1 MNIENKNWLIGASGG
16 PDSMALVKICLDK
29 KINFAIAHV
38 NYHHRKEAEEEEE
51 YITSFAKKHHIPIYV
66 LNGQFTYSG
75 NFEAEARRY
84 RYNFFKEIVE
94 KDNYDGVLVAHHKD
108 DLLETYLMQKE
119 KHLIPETYGLAEEID
134 YEGIRVCRPLL
145 SYTKKDL
152 ENICKDA
159 GIKYYIDCTNNDIT
173 LARNYIRH
181 EILAKMSEEEK
192 EDLLKEIQ
200 DKNKHMDMIR
210 EKVEKLIVYDKVS
223 LQEYRLLCDE
233 ERITLVHM
241 FLKPYYRK
249 DQGMSY
255 AYKKEIDSILLKQN
269 DFIIPFGMYE
279 VVQDEGYF
287 FVIKKPE
294 AYSYIMNSS
303 KDMITGSYFKI
314 ADTGKKSE
322 SITVGEDEY
331 PLTIRNAEAKD
342 AIKMRFGTKKVSRFF
357 IDRHIPLYKRETYP
371 VVVNNRG
378 EVILV
383 PELGPDVKH
392 YSIKPD
398 FYVIE
403 LKDIKKEK

>member
-1 MNIENKNWLIGASGG
+1 
-16 PDSMALVKICLDK
+16 MALVKICLDK

-84 RYNFFKEIVE
+84 RYNFFKEIIE

-119 KHLIPETYGLAEEID
+119 KHLIPETYGLAEEMN
-134 YEGIRVCRPLL
+134 YEGIKVCRPLL

-159 GIKYYIDCTNNDIT
+159 GVKYYIDCTNNDIT

-223 LQEYRLLCDE
+223 LQEYRLLNDE
-233 ERITLVHM
+233 ERITLVHV

-255 AYKKEIDSILLKQN
+255 AYKKEIDSILLKQD
-269 DFIIPFGMYE
+269 DFIIPFGIYE

-287 FVIKKPE
+287 FVIKKPK

-303 KDMITGSYFKI
+303 EDIITGIYFKI
-314 ADTGKKSE
+314 ADIGKKSE
-322 SITVGEDEY
+322 SITVDENEY

>member
-1 MNIENKNWLIGASGG
+1 
-16 PDSMALVKICLDK
+16 MALVKICLDK

-51 YITSFAKKHHIPIYV
+51 YIISFAKKHHIPIYV

-119 KHLIPETYGLAEEID
+119 KHLIPETYGLAEEIN

-181 EILAKMSEEEK
+181 EILARMSEEEK

-200 DKNKHMDMIR
+200 DKNKHMDLIR
-210 EKVEKLIVYDKVS
+210 EKVEKLIVCDKVS
-223 LQEYRLLCDE
+223 LQEYRLLNDE
-233 ERITLVHM
+233 ERFTLVHV

-269 DFIIPFGMYE
+269 DFIIPFGIYE
-279 VVQDEGYF
+279 VVQDKGYF
-287 FVIKKPE
+287 FAIKKPK

-303 KDMITGSYFKI
+303 EDRIIGSYFKI
-314 ADTGKKSE
+314 ADIGKKSE
-322 SITVGEDEY
+322 SITVDKDEY

>member
-1 MNIENKNWLIGASGG
+1 MNIENKKWLIGASGG

-84 RYNFFKEIVE
+84 RYNFFKEIIE

-119 KHLIPETYGLAEEID
+119 KHLIPETYGLAEEMN
-134 YEGIRVCRPLL
+134 YEGIKVCRPLL

-181 EILAKMSEEEK
+181 EILAKMSEKEK

-223 LQEYRLLCDE
+223 LQEYRLLNDE
-233 ERITLVHM
+233 ERITLVHV

-255 AYKKEIDSILLKQN
+255 AYKKEIDSILLKQD
-269 DFIIPFGMYE
+269 DFIIPFGKYE

-287 FVIKKPE
+287 FVIKKPK

-303 KDMITGSYFKI
+303 EDIITGIYFKI
-314 ADTGKKSE
+314 ADIGKKSE
-322 SITVGEDEY
+322 SITVDENEY

>member
-1 MNIENKNWLIGASGG
+1 MNIENKKWLIGASGG

-38 NYHHRKEAEEEEE
+38 NYHHRKEAEEEEK

-84 RYNFFKEIVE
+84 RYNFFKEIIE

-119 KHLIPETYGLAEEID
+119 KHLIPETYGLAEEMN
-134 YEGIRVCRPLL
+134 YEGIKVCRPLL

-159 GIKYYIDCTNNDIT
+159 DIKYYIDCTNNDIT

-192 EDLLKEIQ
+192 KDLLKEIQ

-223 LQEYRLLCDE
+223 LQEYRLLNDE
-233 ERITLVHM
+233 ERITLVHV

-255 AYKKEIDSILLKQN
+255 AYKKEIDSILLKQD
-269 DFIIPFGMYE
+269 DFIIPFGIYE

-287 FVIKKPE
+287 FVIKKTK

-303 KDMITGSYFKI
+303 EDIITGSYFKI
-314 ADTGKKSE
+314 ADIGKKSE
-322 SITVGEDEY
+322 SITVDENEY

-357 IDRHIPLYKRETYP
+357 IDRHVPLYKRETYP

>member
-1 MNIENKNWLIGASGG
+1 
-16 PDSMALVKICLDK
+16 MALVKICLDK

-84 RYNFFKEIVE
+84 RYNFFKEIIE

-119 KHLIPETYGLAEEID
+119 KHLIPETYGLAEEMN
-134 YEGIRVCRPLL
+134 YEGIKVCRPLL

-159 GIKYYIDCTNNDIT
+159 DIKYYIDCTNNDIT

-223 LQEYRLLCDE
+223 LQEYRLLNDE
-233 ERITLVHM
+233 ERIALVHL

-255 AYKKEIDSILLKQN
+255 AYKKEIDSILLKQD
-269 DFIIPFGMYE
+269 DFIIPFGIYE

-287 FVIKKPE
+287 FVIKKPK

-303 KDMITGSYFKI
+303 EDIITGIYFKI
-314 ADTGKKSE
+314 ADIGKKSE
-322 SITVGEDEY
+322 SITVDENEY

>member
-1 MNIENKNWLIGASGG
+1 
-16 PDSMALVKICLDK
+16 MALVKICLDK

-84 RYNFFKEIVE
+84 RYNFFKEIIE

-119 KHLIPETYGLAEEID
+119 KHLIPETYGLAEEMN
-134 YEGIRVCRPLL
+134 YEGVKVCRPLL

-159 GIKYYIDCTNNDIT
+159 DIKYYIDCTNNDIT

-192 EDLLKEIQ
+192 KDLLKEIQ

-223 LQEYRLLCDE
+223 LQEYRLLNDE
-233 ERITLVHM
+233 ERITLVHV

-255 AYKKEIDSILLKQN
+255 AYKKEIDSILLKQD
-269 DFIIPFGMYE
+269 DFIIPFGIYE

-287 FVIKKPE
+287 FVIKKPK

-303 KDMITGSYFKI
+303 EDIITGIYFKI
-314 ADTGKKSE
+314 ADIGKKSE
-322 SITVGEDEY
+322 SITVDENEY

>member
-1 MNIENKNWLIGASGG
+1 MKIENKKWLIGASGG

-145 SYTKKDL
+145 SYAKKDL

-181 EILAKMSEEEK
+181 EILARMSEEEK

-223 LQEYRLLCDE
+223 LQEYCLLNDE
-233 ERITLVHM
+233 ERITLVHL

-269 DFIIPFGMYE
+269 DFIIPFGIYE

-287 FVIKKPE
+287 FVIKKPK

-303 KDMITGSYFKI
+303 EDIITGSYFKI

>member
-1 MNIENKNWLIGASGG
+1 MNIENKKWLIGASGG

-84 RYNFFKEIVE
+84 RYNFFKKIIE
-94 KDNYDGVLVAHHKD
+94 KNNYDGVLVAHHKD

-192 EDLLKEIQ
+192 KDLLKEIQ

-255 AYKKEIDSILLKQN
+255 AYKKEIDSILLKQD
-269 DFIIPFGMYE
+269 DFIIPFGIYE

-287 FVIKKPE
+287 FVIKKPK

-303 KDMITGSYFKI
+303 EDIITGIYFKI
-314 ADTGKKSE
+314 ADIGKKSE
-322 SITVGEDEY
+322 SITVDENEY
-331 PLTIRNAEAKD
+331 PLTIRNVEAKD

-357 IDRHIPLYKRETYP
+357 IDRHVPLYKRETYP

>member
-1 MNIENKNWLIGASGG
+1 
-16 PDSMALVKICLDK
+16 MALVKICLDK

-38 NYHHRKEAEEEEE
+38 NYHHRKEAEEEEK

-84 RYNFFKEIVE
+84 RYNFFKEIIE

-119 KHLIPETYGLAEEID
+119 KHLIPETYGLAEEMN
-134 YEGIRVCRPLL
+134 YEGIKVCRPLL

-159 GIKYYIDCTNNDIT
+159 GVKYYIDCTNNDIT

-223 LQEYRLLCDE
+223 LQEYRLLNDE
-233 ERITLVHM
+233 ERITLVHV

-255 AYKKEIDSILLKQN
+255 AYKKEIDSILLKQD
-269 DFIIPFGMYE
+269 DFIIPFGIYE

-287 FVIKKPE
+287 FVIKKPK

-303 KDMITGSYFKI
+303 EDIITGIYFKI
-314 ADTGKKSE
+314 ADIGKKSE
-322 SITVGEDEY
+322 SITVDENEY

>member
-1 MNIENKNWLIGASGG
+1 
-16 PDSMALVKICLDK
+16 
-29 KINFAIAHV
+29 
-38 NYHHRKEAEEEEE
+38 
-51 YITSFAKKHHIPIYV
+51 
-66 LNGQFTYSG
+66 
-75 NFEAEARRY
+75 
-84 RYNFFKEIVE
+84 
-94 KDNYDGVLVAHHKD
+94 
-108 DLLETYLMQKE
+108 MQKE

-159 GIKYYIDCTNNDIT
+159 GTKYYIDCTNNDIT

-223 LQEYRLLCDE
+223 LQEYRLLNDE
-233 ERITLVHM
+233 ERITLVHL

-269 DFIIPFGMYE
+269 DFIIPFGIYE

-294 AYSYIMNSS
+294 AYSYIMNSRE
-303 KDMITGSYFKI
+303 DIITGSYFKI

>member
-1 MNIENKNWLIGASGG
+1 MNIENKKWLIGASGG

-75 NFEAEARRY
+75 NFEAEARHY
-84 RYNFFKEIVE
+84 RYNFFKEIIE

-119 KHLIPETYGLAEEID
+119 KHLIPETYGLAEEMN
-134 YEGIRVCRPLL
+134 YEGIKVCRPLL

-159 GIKYYIDCTNNDIT
+159 DIKYYIDCTNNDIT

-192 EDLLKEIQ
+192 ENLLKEIQ

-223 LQEYRLLCDE
+223 LQEYRLLNDE
-233 ERITLVHM
+233 ERITLVHV

-255 AYKKEIDSILLKQN
+255 AYKKEIDSILLKQD
-269 DFIIPFGMYE
+269 DFIIPFGKYE

-287 FVIKKPE
+287 FVIKKPK

-303 KDMITGSYFKI
+303 EDIITGIYFKI
-314 ADTGKKSE
+314 ADIGKKSE
-322 SITVGEDEY
+322 SITVDENEY

>member
-1 MNIENKNWLIGASGG
+1 
-16 PDSMALVKICLDK
+16 MALVKICLDK

-84 RYNFFKEIVE
+84 RYNFFKEIIE

-119 KHLIPETYGLAEEID
+119 KHLIPETYGLAEEMN
-134 YEGIRVCRPLL
+134 YEGIKVCRPLL

-159 GIKYYIDCTNNDIT
+159 GVKYYIDCTNNDIT

-223 LQEYRLLCDE
+223 LQEYRLLNDE
-233 ERITLVHM
+233 ERITLVHV

-255 AYKKEIDSILLKQN
+255 AYKKEIDSILLKQD
-269 DFIIPFGMYE
+269 DFIIPFGIYE

-287 FVIKKPE
+287 FVIKKPK

-303 KDMITGSYFKI
+303 EDIITGIYFKI
-314 ADTGKKSE
+314 ADIGKKSE
-322 SITVGEDEY
+322 SITVDENEY

-357 IDRHIPLYKRETYP
+357 IDRHVPLYKRETYP

>member
-1 MNIENKNWLIGASGG
+1 
-16 PDSMALVKICLDK
+16 MALVKICLDK

-38 NYHHRKEAEEEEE
+38 NYHHRKEAEEEEK

-84 RYNFFKEIVE
+84 RYNFFKEIIE

-119 KHLIPETYGLAEEID
+119 KHLIPETYGLAEEMN
-134 YEGIRVCRPLL
+134 YEGIKVCRPLL

-159 GIKYYIDCTNNDIT
+159 DIKYYIDCTNNDIT

-192 EDLLKEIQ
+192 KDLLKEIQ

-223 LQEYRLLCDE
+223 LQEYRLLNDE
-233 ERITLVHM
+233 ERITLVHL

-255 AYKKEIDSILLKQN
+255 AYKKEIDSILLKQD
-269 DFIIPFGMYE
+269 DFIIPFGIYE

-287 FVIKKPE
+287 FVIKKPK

-303 KDMITGSYFKI
+303 EDIITGIYFKI
-314 ADTGKKSE
+314 ADIGKKSE
-322 SITVGEDEY
+322 SITVDENEY

>member
-1 MNIENKNWLIGASGG
+1 MNIENKKWLIGASGG

-94 KDNYDGVLVAHHKD
+94 KDNYDGVLVAHHKN

-159 GIKYYIDCTNNDIT
+159 GIKYYIDYTNNDIT

-223 LQEYRLLCDE
+223 LQEYRLLNDE

-269 DFIIPFGMYE
+269 DFIIPFGIYE
-279 VVQDEGYF
+279 VVQNEGYF

-294 AYSYIMNSS
+294 AYSYIMNSRE
-303 KDMITGSYFKI
+303 DIITGSYFKI
-314 ADTGKKSE
+314 ANTGKKSE

>member
-1 MNIENKNWLIGASGG
+1 MKIENKKWLIGASGG

-38 NYHHRKEAEEEEE
+38 NYHHRKEAEEEEK

-84 RYNFFKEIVE
+84 RYNFFKEIIE

-119 KHLIPETYGLAEEID
+119 KHLIPETYGLAEEMN
-134 YEGIRVCRPLL
+134 YEGIKVCRPLL

-159 GIKYYIDCTNNDIT
+159 DIKYYIDCTNNDIT

-223 LQEYRLLCDE
+223 LQEYRLLNDE
-233 ERITLVHM
+233 ERITLVHV

-255 AYKKEIDSILLKQN
+255 AYKKEIDSILLKQD
-269 DFIIPFGMYE
+269 DFIIPFGIYE

-287 FVIKKPE
+287 FVIKKPK

-303 KDMITGSYFKI
+303 EDIITGIYFKI
-314 ADTGKKSE
+314 ADIGKKSE
-322 SITVGEDEY
+322 SITVDENEY

>member
-1 MNIENKNWLIGASGG
+1 MNIENKKWLIGASGG

-84 RYNFFKEIVE
+84 RYNFFKEIIE

-223 LQEYRLLCDE
+223 LQEYRLLNDE
-233 ERITLVHM
+233 ERITLVHL

-269 DFIIPFGMYE
+269 DFIIPFGIYE

-287 FVIKKPE
+287 FVIEKPE

-322 SITVGEDEY
+322 SITVG
-331 PLTIRNAEAKD
+331 
-342 AIKMRFGTKKVSRFF
+342 
-357 IDRHIPLYKRETYP
+357 
-371 VVVNNRG
+371 
-378 EVILV
+378 
-383 PELGPDVKH
+383 
-392 YSIKPD
+392 
-398 FYVIE
+398 
-403 LKDIKKEK
+403 

>member
-1 MNIENKNWLIGASGG
+1 
-16 PDSMALVKICLDK
+16 MALVKICLDK

-84 RYNFFKEIVE
+84 RYNFFKEIIE

-119 KHLIPETYGLAEEID
+119 KHLIPETYGLAEEMN
-134 YEGIRVCRPLL
+134 YEGIKVCRPLL

-159 GIKYYIDCTNNDIT
+159 GVKYYIDCTNNDIT

-192 EDLLKEIQ
+192 KDLLKEIQ

-223 LQEYRLLCDE
+223 LQEYRLLNDE
-233 ERITLVHM
+233 ERITLVHV

-255 AYKKEIDSILLKQN
+255 AYKKEIDSILLKQD
-269 DFIIPFGMYE
+269 DFIIPFGIYE

-287 FVIKKPE
+287 FVIKKPK

-303 KDMITGSYFKI
+303 EDIITGIYFKI
-314 ADTGKKSE
+314 ADIGKKSE
-322 SITVGEDEY
+322 SITVDENEY

>member
-1 MNIENKNWLIGASGG
+1 MKIENKKWLIGASGG

-145 SYTKKDL
+145 SYAKKDL

-181 EILAKMSEEEK
+181 EILARMSEEEK

-223 LQEYRLLCDE
+223 LQEYCLLNDE
-233 ERITLVHM
+233 ERITLVHL

-269 DFIIPFGMYE
+269 DFIIPFGIYE

-287 FVIKKPE
+287 FVIEKPE
-294 AYSYIMNSS
+294 AYSYIMNSRE
-303 KDMITGSYFKI
+303 DIITGSYFKI

>member
-1 MNIENKNWLIGASGG
+1 MNIENKKWLIGASGG

-38 NYHHRKEAEEEEE
+38 NYHHRKEAEEEEK

-84 RYNFFKEIVE
+84 RYNFFKEIIE

-119 KHLIPETYGLAEEID
+119 KHLIPETYGLAEEMN
-134 YEGIRVCRPLL
+134 YEGIKVCRPLL

-159 GIKYYIDCTNNDIT
+159 GVKYYIDCTNNDIT

-223 LQEYRLLCDE
+223 LQEYRLLNDE
-233 ERITLVHM
+233 ERITLVHV

-255 AYKKEIDSILLKQN
+255 AYKKEIDSILLKQD
-269 DFIIPFGMYE
+269 DFIIPFGIYE

-287 FVIKKPE
+287 FVIKKPK

-303 KDMITGSYFKI
+303 EDIITGIYFKI
-314 ADTGKKSE
+314 ADIGKKSE
-322 SITVGEDEY
+322 SITVDENEY

>member
-1 MNIENKNWLIGASGG
+1 
-16 PDSMALVKICLDK
+16 MALVKICLDK

-38 NYHHRKEAEEEEE
+38 NYHHRKEAEEEEK

-84 RYNFFKEIVE
+84 RYNFFKEIIE

-119 KHLIPETYGLAEEID
+119 KHLIPETYGLAEEMN
-134 YEGIRVCRPLL
+134 YEGIKVCRPLL

-159 GIKYYIDCTNNDIT
+159 DIKYYIDCTNNDIT

-223 LQEYRLLCDE
+223 LQEYRLLNDE
-233 ERITLVHM
+233 ERITLVHL

-255 AYKKEIDSILLKQN
+255 AYKKEIDSILLKQD
-269 DFIIPFGMYE
+269 DFIIPFGIYE

-287 FVIKKPE
+287 FVIKKPK

-303 KDMITGSYFKI
+303 EDIITGIYFKI
-314 ADTGKKSE
+314 ADIGKKSE
-322 SITVGEDEY
+322 SITVDENEY

>member
-1 MNIENKNWLIGASGG
+1 
-16 PDSMALVKICLDK
+16 MALVKICLDK

-38 NYHHRKEAEEEEE
+38 NYHHRKEAEEEEK

-223 LQEYRLLCDE
+223 LQEYRLLNDE
-233 ERITLVHM
+233 ERITLVHV

-255 AYKKEIDSILLKQN
+255 AYKKEIDSILLKQD
-269 DFIIPFGMYE
+269 DFIIPFGIYE

-287 FVIKKPE
+287 FVIKKPK

-303 KDMITGSYFKI
+303 EDIITGIYFKI
-314 ADTGKKSE
+314 ADIGKKSE
-322 SITVGEDEY
+322 SITVDENEY

>member
-1 MNIENKNWLIGASGG
+1 
-16 PDSMALVKICLDK
+16 MALVKICLDK

-84 RYNFFKEIVE
+84 RYNFFKEIIE

-119 KHLIPETYGLAEEID
+119 KHLIPETYGLAEEMN
-134 YEGIRVCRPLL
+134 YEGIKVCRPLL

-159 GIKYYIDCTNNDIT
+159 GVKYYIDCTNNDIT

-181 EILAKMSEEEK
+181 EILAKISEKEK

-223 LQEYRLLCDE
+223 LQEYRLLNDE
-233 ERITLVHM
+233 ERITLVHL

-255 AYKKEIDSILLKQN
+255 AYKKEIDSILLKQD
-269 DFIIPFGMYE
+269 DFIIPFGKYE

-287 FVIKKPE
+287 FVIKKPK

-303 KDMITGSYFKI
+303 EDIITGIYFKI
-314 ADTGKKSE
+314 ADIGKKSE
-322 SITVGEDEY
+322 SITVDENEY

>member
-1 MNIENKNWLIGASGG
+1 MNIENKKWLIGASGG

-145 SYTKKDL
+145 SYAKKDL

-181 EILAKMSEEEK
+181 EILARMSEEEK

-223 LQEYRLLCDE
+223 LQEYCLLNDE
-233 ERITLVHM
+233 ERITLVHL

-269 DFIIPFGMYE
+269 DFIIPFGIYE

-287 FVIKKPE
+287 FVIEKPE
-294 AYSYIMNSS
+294 AYSYIMNSRE
-303 KDMITGSYFKI
+303 DIITGSYFKI

>member
-1 MNIENKNWLIGASGG
+1 
-16 PDSMALVKICLDK
+16 MALVKICLDK
-29 KINFAIAHV
+29 KISFAIAHV

-233 ERITLVHM
+233 ERITLVHV

-255 AYKKEIDSILLKQN
+255 AYKKEIDSILLKQD
-269 DFIIPFGMYE
+269 DFIIPFGIYE

-287 FVIKKPE
+287 FVIKKPK

-303 KDMITGSYFKI
+303 EDIITGIYFKI
-314 ADTGKKSE
+314 ADIGKKSE
-322 SITVGEDEY
+322 SITVDENEY

>member
-1 MNIENKNWLIGASGG
+1 
-16 PDSMALVKICLDK
+16 MALVKICLDK

-159 GIKYYIDCTNNDIT
+159 DIKYYIDCTNNDIT

-223 LQEYRLLCDE
+223 LQEYRLLNDE
-233 ERITLVHM
+233 ERITLVHV

-255 AYKKEIDSILLKQN
+255 AYKKEIDSILLKQD
-269 DFIIPFGMYE
+269 DFIIPFGIYE

-287 FVIKKPE
+287 FVIKKPK

-303 KDMITGSYFKI
+303 EDIITGIYFKI
-314 ADTGKKSE
+314 ADIGKKSE
-322 SITVGEDEY
+322 SITVDENEY

>member
-1 MNIENKNWLIGASGG
+1 
-16 PDSMALVKICLDK
+16 
-29 KINFAIAHV
+29 
-38 NYHHRKEAEEEEE
+38 
-51 YITSFAKKHHIPIYV
+51 
-66 LNGQFTYSG
+66 
-75 NFEAEARRY
+75 
-84 RYNFFKEIVE
+84 
-94 KDNYDGVLVAHHKD
+94 
-108 DLLETYLMQKE
+108 MQKE
-119 KHLIPETYGLAEEID
+119 KHLIPETYGLAEEMN
-134 YEGIRVCRPLL
+134 YEGIKVCRPLL

-159 GIKYYIDCTNNDIT
+159 DIKYYIDCTNNDIT

-192 EDLLKEIQ
+192 EDLLKEIH

-223 LQEYRLLCDE
+223 LQEYRLLNDE
-233 ERITLVHM
+233 ERITLVHV

-255 AYKKEIDSILLKQN
+255 AYKKEIDSILLKQD
-269 DFIIPFGMYE
+269 DFIIPFGIYE

-287 FVIKKPE
+287 FVIKKPK

-303 KDMITGSYFKI
+303 EDIITGSYFKI
-314 ADTGKKSE
+314 ADIGKKSE
-322 SITVGEDEY
+322 SITVDENEY

>member
-1 MNIENKNWLIGASGG
+1 
-16 PDSMALVKICLDK
+16 
-29 KINFAIAHV
+29 
-38 NYHHRKEAEEEEE
+38 
-51 YITSFAKKHHIPIYV
+51 
-66 LNGQFTYSG
+66 
-75 NFEAEARRY
+75 
-84 RYNFFKEIVE
+84 
-94 KDNYDGVLVAHHKD
+94 
-108 DLLETYLMQKE
+108 
-119 KHLIPETYGLAEEID
+119 
-134 YEGIRVCRPLL
+134 
-145 SYTKKDL
+145 
-152 ENICKDA
+152 
-159 GIKYYIDCTNNDIT
+159 
-173 LARNYIRH
+173 
-181 EILAKMSEEEK
+181 MSEEEK

-223 LQEYRLLCDE
+223 LQEYRLLNDE
-233 ERITLVHM
+233 ERITLVHV

-255 AYKKEIDSILLKQN
+255 AYKKEIDSILLKQD
-269 DFIIPFGMYE
+269 DFIIPFGIYQ

-287 FVIKKPE
+287 FVIKKPKT
-294 AYSYIMNSS
+294 YSYIMNSS
-303 KDMITGSYFKI
+303 EDIITGSYFKI
-314 ADTGKKSE
+314 ADIGKKSE
-322 SITVGEDEY
+322 SITVDENEY

>member
-1 MNIENKNWLIGASGG
+1 MNIENKKWLIGASGG

-159 GIKYYIDCTNNDIT
+159 DIKYYIDCTNNDIT

-223 LQEYRLLCDE
+223 LQEYRLLNDE
-233 ERITLVHM
+233 ERITLVHV

-255 AYKKEIDSILLKQN
+255 AYKKEIDSILLKQD
-269 DFIIPFGMYE
+269 DFIIPFGIYE

-287 FVIKKPE
+287 FVIKKPK

-303 KDMITGSYFKI
+303 EDIITGIYFKI
-314 ADTGKKSE
+314 ADIGKKSE
-322 SITVGEDEY
+322 SITVDENEY

>member
-1 MNIENKNWLIGASGG
+1 MNIENKKWLIGASGG

-84 RYNFFKEIVE
+84 RYNFFKEIIE

-119 KHLIPETYGLAEEID
+119 KHLIPETYGLAEEMN
-134 YEGIRVCRPLL
+134 YEGIKVCRPLL

-159 GIKYYIDCTNNDIT
+159 DIKYYIDCTNNDIT

-223 LQEYRLLCDE
+223 LQEYRLLNDE
-233 ERITLVHM
+233 ERIALVHL

-255 AYKKEIDSILLKQN
+255 AYKKEIDSILLKQD
-269 DFIIPFGMYE
+269 DFIIPFGIYE

-287 FVIKKPE
+287 FVIKKPK
-294 AYSYIMNSS
+294 AYSYTMNSS
-303 KDMITGSYFKI
+303 EDIINGIYFKI
-314 ADTGKKSE
+314 ADIGKKSE
-322 SITVGEDEY
+322 SITVDENEY
-331 PLTIRNAEAKD
+331 PLTIRNAEVKD